1 MSDTLFAATTRL
13 ADLLAQENAALAA
26 LDLPRAVALLREKQ
40 DAARSFAAAQQ
51 AAPAEGTASPVAARL
66 RDLAEQNRRLLERG
80 IAIQGEVI
88 GLIAAALPK
97 AAGPPRY
104 AATGAPACGGRPV
117 AFTLSARA

>member
-26 LDLPRAVALLREKQ
+26 LDLPRAAALLGEKQ

-51 AAPAEGTASPVAARL
+51 AAAAGATASPVAARL

-97 AAGPPRY
+97 TAGPPRY
-104 AATGAPACGGRPV
+104 AATGAPARGGRPV